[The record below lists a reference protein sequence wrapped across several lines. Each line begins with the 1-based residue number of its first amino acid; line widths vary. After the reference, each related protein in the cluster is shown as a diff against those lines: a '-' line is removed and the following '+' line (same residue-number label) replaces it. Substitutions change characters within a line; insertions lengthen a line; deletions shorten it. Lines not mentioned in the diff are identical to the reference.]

1 MEFRNATIDDYPIVA
16 NLFYQIFE
24 KHLHARTDIYH
35 DGNPLIKEVY
45 EQFMVDENQFV
56 LLCII
61 DEAAAGMCH
70 YKLMDTPESSILNRR
85 SIVYIED
92 FCVDKAFRRKGIGKA
107 LIQSVIEH
115 AKQLKADA
123 VELSVWA
130 LNKEAEAFYRSIG
143 LQPRS
148 TRMEYILP

>member
-35 DGNPLIKEVY
+35 DGNPLSKEVY
-45 EQFMVDENQFV
+45 EQFMADENQFV
-56 LLCII
+56 LLCTI
-61 DEAAAGMCH
+61 DDAAAGMCH
-70 YKLMDTPESSILNRR
+70 YKLIDVPETSIMNHR

-92 FCVDKAFRRKGIGKA
+92 FCVDKEFRRKGVGTA
-107 LIQSVIEH
+107 LIQSVMNH
-115 AKQLKADA
+115 AKELKADV
-123 VELSVWA
+123 VELVVWT
-130 LNKEAEAFYRSIG
+130 LNKEAEEFYRSIG
-143 LQPRS
+143 LQPKN